1 MKLFLKNLKS
11 KYLILKNILNNA
23 NQKNKFLFYSENKSY
38 QKYTYNII
46 SVLAEKYPNEILYV
60 TSDEKDIM
68 RDLKVKNLFVGNG
81 FLMKLFFQIIKA
93 EYFFLT
99 LTDLDNHSLKKTK
112 NIGKYIYFFHAPV
125 STFKNYTNS
134 AFDNYDIILCNGE
147 HHLEEIRKREE
158 LKNLPKKRL
167 IKAGYFYFD
176 YILERISHNHQPEKI
191 LIAPS
196 WNYHHPNFINENFI
210 KIINKLIQKKKD
222 VIFRPHPEHYK
233 RSTKILDLI
242 KNQFGNSENFY
253 FDQSNENLESM
264 ETAKCLITDASGIS
278 IEYLLLLKRPV
289 LYLSDKDKIHNKDF
303 LDFKDLKSIDIVT
316 KDKFGYNFF
325 EKDIANLDLII
336 DETIKKFEA
345 KIPLLDNFINDNFF
359 NFGSTKKEFDLII
372 ENQII
377 NK

>member
-1 MKLFLKNLKS
+1 MKLFLKNFKS
-11 KYLILKNILNNA
+11 KCLILKNILNNS

-38 QKYTYNII
+38 QKYSYNII

-60 TSDEKDIM
+60 TSDEKDIIM
-68 RDLKVKNLFVGNG
+68 DLKVKNLFIGNG
-81 FLMKLFFQIIKA
+81 FLMRLFFQIIKA

-99 LTDLDNHSLKKTK
+99 LTDLDNHFLKKTK
-112 NIGKYIYFFHAPV
+112 NIEKYIYFFHAPV

-158 LKNLPKKRL
+158 IKNLPKKRL
-167 IKAGYFYFD
+167 IKSGYFYFD
-176 YILERISHNHQPEKI
+176 YILERISNNYQPDKI

-210 KIINKLIQKKKD
+210 KIINVLIQKKKN

-233 RSTKILDLI
+233 RSTKILNLI

-264 ETAKCLITDASGIS
+264 EKAKCLITDASGIS

-289 LYLSDKDKIHNKDF
+289 LYLNDKDKIHNKDF
-303 LDFKDLKSIDIVT
+303 LDYKDLKSIDIVT
-316 KDKFGYNFF
+316 KDKFGNKFF
-325 EKDIANLDLII
+325 EKDIPNLDLII
-336 DETIKKFEA
+336 NENIKKFEA

>member
-11 KYLILKNILNNA
+11 KYLILKDILNNA

-38 QKYTYNII
+38 QKYSYNII

-112 NIGKYIYFFHAPV
+112 NIGKYIYFFHSPV

-167 IKAGYFYFD
+167 IKTGYFYFD

-210 KIINKLIQKKKD
+210 KIINELIQKKKD

-242 KNQFGNSENFY
+242 KNQFGNSVNFY

-264 ETAKCLITDASGIS
+264 EKAKCLITDASGIS
-278 IEYLLLLKRPV
+278 IEYLILLKRPV

-316 KDKFGYNFF
+316 KDNFGYNFF